1 MTRALAF
8 AVVFLAGTACHLE
21 TKRDLRIDEQDKT
34 AKTAESEVTETK
46 KQDASEVD
54 TKTTKSENAV
64 VVQETDGSSEVVRV
78 PRDKPLALK
87 KGAKVI
93 GTVPLAQTVVD
104 QQARIGAKVDD
115 KTTAKKSTETD
126 DKTVK
131 TAAKTDDSAGFG
143 FSTKFYLLA
152 GGLLAAVVALGLF
165 LSHSKLVRRLLGVP
179 L

>member
-1 MTRALAF
+1 MRVLAF

-21 TKRDLRIDEQDKT
+21 TKRDLRVDEQDNSVKADESFT
-34 AKTAESEVTETK
+34 AETK
-46 KQDASEVD
+46 KQGASEVD

-64 VVQETDGSSEVVRV
+64 VIQDADGSSEVVRV

-87 KGAKVI
+87 KGAKVV

-115 KTTAKKSTETD
+115 KTSTKKSTETD
-126 DKTVK
+126 DKKVK
-131 TAAKTDDSAGFG
+131 TAEKTDDSADVG

-152 GGLLAAVVALGLF
+152 GGLLAAVVALGVF
-165 LSHSKLVRRLLGVP
+165 LSHSKLVRRLLGEP